1 MIFVVRRRPRAVL
14 RELRAQAAA
23 APIPVAPRVGG
34 RGGAARAR
42 RIGRPRR
49 APPRTPGRL
58 RYHYVG
64 RHVAMYFDCS
74 PTVLPDLENT
84 LRLNTDVLRFTT
96 MRQNAKMDRVNST
109 KKNNPWR
116 DDLDDIPDVR

>member
-1 MIFVVRRRPRAVL
+1 
-14 RELRAQAAA
+14 
-23 APIPVAPRVGG
+23 
-34 RGGAARAR
+34 
-42 RIGRPRR
+42 
-49 APPRTPGRL
+49 
-58 RYHYVG
+58 
-64 RHVAMYFDCS
+64 MYFDCS